1 MASPDRKDNE
11 RDAARSRQA
20 ALDAKNKKIFADER
34 KRKSDLYEVAAKK
47 AEKKFNEL
55 KKSKKYIIEDEG
67 AMKSSLTKKELLA
80 PLGKKEAL
88 GEGPISDL
96 SRYAD
101 ERSKQRAD
109 AQRRIK
115 NRIGKDW
122 SKLPDDSYGYK
133 TTKGKKN

>member
-20 ALDAKNKKIFADER
+20 ALDAKNRKTFMDER
-34 KRKSDLYEVAAKK
+34 NRKSGLYQVAAKK
-47 AEKKFNEL
+47 AEQNFKKKFGPRYL
-55 KKSKKYIIEDEG
+55 VEDEG
-67 AMKSSLTKKELLA
+67 YTKAIMTKEELLK
-80 PLGKKEAL
+80 PYGGKKEAL

-101 ERSKQRAD
+101 EQTEKRGK

-115 NRIGKDW
+115 NRVGKVW
-122 SKLPDDSYGYK
+122 SKLPNGSYGYK